1 MTRTEWCR
9 SLKHKNVTVF
19 PQIRFKILE
28 QLLRSQNSNTI
39 HNMVKFY
46 LLSTFLIFTSLV
58 AFSQDEEEQD
68 PNCNPPSKKT
78 QRLIDNAI
86 NAESIQSAVDNFN
99 KAIEAE
105 PDNAKAYY
113 EYGVYAFNQ
122 GLGYYETDDSPARG
136 DRSFVKAEQ
145 MFNEVLDRCEDYNA
159 GTYYFLGVVKYLQKD
174 QESSVAWFEKF
185 IAYKN
190 NDNNR
195 FPNNYGKMLS
205 DAKGVLK
212 EMKST
217 PIASAAP
224 KTVPYAPFRVQNVSS
239 TNDEY
244 FPMISPDNEL
254 MFYTRKLDRRNL
266 GDMVGNVVE
275 EFTFSYRPEI
285 NKTFD
290 KGNPFKAPFNDGEFT
305 SYGAA
310 TMSIDNKEMI
320 ICACKKQ
327 EVRGQDYLNCDL
339 YETTYSRSGKGGND
353 YNWTPLESLGSN
365 INTIDGWEGQPSV
378 SADGNTLYF
387 TSVRKNSRDN
397 DIYISERKPDGTW
410 GLARPF
416 DEINTDGKDKS
427 PFIHQDNETF
437 YFVSSS
443 TDTRKGAGGTDI
455 FYCKKENGKW
465 GKPVNIGEPI
475 NTPEDELGIF
485 VSTDGELAYFSSRV
499 GGDWNI
505 YGFELYEDAR
515 PTPVMIMKGTLA
527 NKNGE
532 TISGAEIEVSYGEG
546 EEVQKFK
553 VNGDDGKYAA
563 VVKMDRAKDV
573 MVAAK
578 KEGHAFA
585 AKMITKEEIQAVQ
598 EKKEVSVK
606 GKDMEVEKLKLGSS
620 YIIDDILYTT
630 ASADLNNR
638 SKMILRQFARF
649 LIDNPTVNV
658 IIQGHTDDVGD
669 DAQNMKLS
677 DDRARVVKEY
687 LATQGVNKSRL
698 KSKGFGETMPK
709 VPNDSEENRAKN
721 RRTEFTIEKL

>member
-1 MTRTEWCR
+1 
-9 SLKHKNVTVF
+9 
-19 PQIRFKILE
+19 
-28 QLLRSQNSNTI
+28 
-39 HNMVKFY
+39 
-46 LLSTFLIFTSLV
+46 V

-698 KSKGFGETMPK
+698 KSQGFGETMPK